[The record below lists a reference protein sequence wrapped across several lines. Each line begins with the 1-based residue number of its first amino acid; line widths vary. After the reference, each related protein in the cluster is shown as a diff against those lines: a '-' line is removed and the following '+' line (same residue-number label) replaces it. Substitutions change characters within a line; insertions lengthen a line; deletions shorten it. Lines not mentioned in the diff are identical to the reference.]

1 MNQLFHLCRDFGEL
15 NVHERLNYVLGQVLG
30 VKDFQQEQAYF
41 LHKDRLHTRS
51 LHGYGTVWGLEV
63 QTAGSGETLEIQ
75 VGPGLAFDTQGR
87 EVLIR
92 ALQCARLNS
101 WLAAASPGD
110 PATANHQTL
119 LPVVAGEP
127 AVAVYV
133 TLCYR
138 SCETEAQPILGNPCR
153 TDSGEVGVI
162 QYTRLRDDFEL
173 KLAPQPPRQP
183 EEDHVRMIGELLAK
197 ITIDP
202 AAADLT
208 AEEVATVLQ
217 TLRDAV
223 DDPARLPGLAG
234 LILPATQAR
243 EILRRLFRYWVTNT
257 RPTLDKL
264 HDPVLKLLAK
274 ISLDDTLPPLDET
287 ALATQIELFTTAL
300 DDYLSSND
308 LNVIDAVDP
317 VVVAGETSTALR
329 RAVLS
334 HWSAQPQA
342 CQPAE
347 DECIL
352 LAAVQFELTGAN
364 EVDAATLVVENLQR
378 PYLLHTRLLQELLL
392 QGGLRGPQGEPGA
405 DGADGEAATITIGTV
420 TSGTPASVT
429 NSGTPTAAVLDFV
442 LPQGDPGTPGAD
454 GEAATITIG
463 TVTSGTPASVTNSG
477 TPTAAVLDF
486 VLPQGDP
493 GDTGTP
499 GAPGPGLNQ
508 LIVRPNE
515 MLPYRNEENPRLTAD
530 SELVPGYPALIFR
543 PGGIAVLSTL
553 RPSSAPDALPPLM
566 WLRLYCTAAIK
577 TAESPLPVTWD
588 VRWRWVR
595 AIGPVIPDSPF
606 DEPADIRFDRP
617 DGTTDTVL
625 LPAPPVGGPG
635 FSSEALG
642 MEMFGDDEQQ
652 HLNVSKPLELRPEI
666 ERADYLVIHLELT
679 DVDRPVHLLM
689 AELRWES

>member
-1 MNQLFHLCRDFGEL
+1 VNQLFHLCRDFGEL

-41 LHKDRLHTRS
+41 LHKSRLHNRS

-63 QTAGSGETLEIQ
+63 QTAGAGETLEIQ
-75 VGPGLAFDTQGR
+75 VGPGLAIDTQGR
-87 EVLIR
+87 E
-92 ALQCARLNS
+92 ALVEAVQCARLNP

-119 LPVVAGEP
+119 LPVVEGEA

-133 TLCYR
+133 TLCYNT
-138 SCETEAQPILGNPCR
+138 CETEAQPILGNPCR
-153 TDSGEVGVI
+153 TDSGTAGVI

-173 KLAPQPPRQP
+173 KLSPQPPRQP
-183 EEDHVRMIGELLAK
+183 EEDHIRTIGDLLAK
-197 ITIDP
+197 VTLDP
-202 AAADLT
+202 AAAGLSD
-208 AEEVATVLQ
+208 EEAATLLQ

-223 DDPARLPGLAG
+223 DDPARIPALTEVT
-234 LILPATQAR
+234 LPAAQAR
-243 EILRRLFRYWVTNT
+243 ELLRRLFLYWVTNT

-274 ISLDDTLPPLDET
+274 ISLDDSLDPLDET
-287 ALATQIELFTTAL
+287 ALAAQIELFTTAL
-300 DDYLSSND
+300 DDYLSSNN
-308 LNVIDAVDP
+308 LSVIDDLER

-334 HWSAQPQA
+334 HWSAKPQA

-352 LAAVQFELTGAN
+352 LAAVQFELSGAN
-364 EVDAATLVVENLQR
+364 TVTEETLVVENLQR

-392 QGGLRGPQGEPGA
+392 RGGLRGPQGDP
-405 DGADGEAATITIGTV
+405 GADGEAATIAIGTV

-442 LPQGDPGTPGAD
+442 LPPGDPGTPGADGTD

-463 TVTSGTPASVTNSG
+463 TVTSGTPADVTNSG
-477 TPTAAVLDF
+477 TSTAAVLDF
-486 VLPQGDP
+486 VLPQGERGLRGFR
-493 GDTGTP
+493 GD
-499 GAPGPGLNQ
+499 PGPGLNQ
-508 LIVRPNE
+508 LIVRPTE
-515 MLPYRNEENPRLTAD
+515 MLPYRNPDNPRLTVD
-530 SELVPGYPALIFR
+530 SGLANGYPALVFR

-553 RPSSAPDALPPLM
+553 RPSSTPKALPPTV
-566 WLRLYCTAAIK
+566 WLRLYCTAQIK
-577 TAESPLPVTWD
+577 TAENPVKATWQ

-595 AIGPVIPDSPF
+595 AIGPVAPDPPF
-606 DEPADIRFDRP
+606 DEPGDIRFDTP

-625 LPAPPVGGPG
+625 LPAPPVGAG
-635 FSSEALG
+635 FSSDALS
-642 MEMFGDDEQQ
+642 MELFGEDERQ
-652 HLNVSKPLELRPEI
+652 HLNVGQPLEMAPNT
-666 ERADYLVIHLELT
+666 ERADYLVVHLELA

-689 AELRWES
+689 AELRWKS